1 MYARA
6 VSILTS
12 LFYLCLLQPV
22 RAAAVNCNVTYPNTL
37 NTSYPNQAQ
46 ICTIFSHAAGAN
58 ANYSAFFAQVVDN
71 VNWTIEGTH
80 PLAGQYNN
88 KTVLEAAF
96 VRIDA
101 TGSKASPLIISIMN
115 IIGGGAEQ
123 WSVQELEVTGI
134 CKNGK
139 FITHP
144 TKLRKSCLAPWN
156 NLQTGLVFDNRYAWA
171 TRWNT
176 AGFIVEARAY
186 LDSTL
191 VTAAINLNEAGLFKY
206 SDLRP
211 HITPFL
217 TLSQAELVEAKG
229 LQNLT
234 GEEP

>member
-1 MYARA
+1 
-6 VSILTS
+6 
-12 LFYLCLLQPV
+12 
-22 RAAAVNCNVTYPNTL
+22 
-37 NTSYPNQAQ
+37 
-46 ICTIFSHAAGAN
+46 
-58 ANYSAFFAQVVDN
+58 
-71 VNWTIEGTH
+71 
-80 PLAGQYNN
+80 
-88 KTVLEAAF
+88 
-96 VRIDA
+96 
-101 TGSKASPLIISIMN
+101 
-115 IIGGGAEQ
+115 
-123 WSVQELEVTGI
+123 
-134 CKNGK
+134 
-139 FITHP
+139 
-144 TKLRKSCLAPWN
+144 
-156 NLQTGLVFDNRYAWA
+156 LVFDNRYAWA